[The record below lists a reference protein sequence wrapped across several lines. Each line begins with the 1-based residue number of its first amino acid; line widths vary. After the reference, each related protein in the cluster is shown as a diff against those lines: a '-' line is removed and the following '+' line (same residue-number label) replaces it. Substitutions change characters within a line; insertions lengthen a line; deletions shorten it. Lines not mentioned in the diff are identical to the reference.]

1 MRIDWSELA
10 MLDLESIKEFIQRD
24 SEYYALEFTGRI
36 IEMIEKLSSF
46 SNLGRIVPEV
56 DDESIR
62 EVIFSNYRI
71 IYKLYDESILVLA
84 IIHAARDL
92 NNMKHQPW
100 ENA

>member
-10 MLDLESIKEFIQRD
+10 ILDLEGIKEFIQRD
-24 SEYYALEFTGRI
+24 SEYYALEFTSRI

-46 SNLGRIVPEV
+46 SNIGRKVSEV

-62 EVIFSNYRI
+62 EVVFYNYRI
-71 IYKLYDESILVLA
+71 IYKLFDESVLVLA

-92 NNMKHQPW
+92 NNMKPQPW
-100 ENA
+100 ENT

>member
-10 MLDLESIKEFIQRD
+10 ILDLEGIKEFIQRD
-24 SEYYALEFTGRI
+24 SEYYALEFTSRI

-46 SNLGRIVPEV
+46 SNIGRKVSEV

-62 EVIFSNYRI
+62 EVVFYNYRI
-71 IYKLYDESILVLA
+71 IYKLFDESVLVLA

-92 NNMKHQPW
+92 NNMKLQPW
-100 ENA
+100 ENT